1 MRCRF
6 PASDPSRQRSVRTEP
21 IRSDTVSLA
30 QPDAFLAHARH
41 TPAMQARLADPL
53 ELEAFL
59 ALASQEG
66 YAVEERDVLEARERD
81 ESHCSAAELQQ
92 LAGADARRL
101 RSFIPG

>member
-30 QPDAFLAHARH
+30 QPDAFLANASH
-41 TPAMQARLADPL
+41 TPALQARLADPL

-59 ALASQEG
+59 AMASKEG

-92 LAGADARRL
+92 RAGSDARRL